1 MTVVDGTDLRL
12 VPAALLTWVACLV
25 AVGLGARAA
34 LLVGAT
40 LGAAAV
46 VVGLLA
52 RRAVAARGREDH
64 VVLTVALALTAA
76 AIGCTV
82 TSVQTAARESGAL
95 AGLAGESAQVVLEG
109 RVVGDAVPVGRW
121 GEQYRV
127 RLRVHGVRS
136 PAPAPAPASSA
147 PASSAP
153 APAAA
158 PSAPAAADVLVTGS
172 GDGWAP
178 VRHGSLLQVSGH
190 LTRAARADD
199 VLATLRAA
207 GPPAVVEA
215 PGRGAALVGRLREGL
230 LEVTED
236 LAADHRGLVVG
247 AAIGATDA
255 IPDEL
260 RQAMRDAGLTHVTA
274 VSGAHFAVVAVAVL
288 AVTGALRAPPA
299 LRATVLAGAAVAFV
313 HLVHGGASV
322 ARAGAAAAVWALALL
337 LRRPARAVPA
347 LAGGVVVL
355 LLVDPW
361 LSRSFGFV
369 LSAGATAAIVL
380 LAPALVARRPA
391 AVPRPVATVVA
402 VPLAAQLVCGPV
414 LVLLDPV
421 LTTYAVPA
429 NLLAA
434 PALLPATLL
443 GLVTTLLSPVAP
455 GVAEGVAALAA
466 VPAAWVGAVART
478 TAALPG
484 ARLPWWPGVPGAT
497 ALACLTVT
505 VLAVVLRRAPRHA

>member
-25 AVGLGARAA
+25 AVGLGPRAA
-34 LLVGAT
+34 LLVGAA

-46 VVGLLA
+46 AVGLLA
-52 RRAVAARGREDH
+52 RRAVAARSREDH
-64 VVLTVALALTAA
+64 VALTVALALAVA
-76 AIGCTV
+76 AIGCAV

-95 AGLAGESAQVVLEG
+95 VRLAGERAQVVLEG

-136 PAPAPAPASSA
+136 PAPAPAPAWWA
-147 PASSAP
+147 PAAAP
-153 APAAA
+153 ARAAA

-178 VRHGSLLQVSGH
+178 VRHGSLLRVPGH
-190 LTRAARADD
+190 LTRTARADD
-199 VLATLRAA
+199 VVATLRAA
-207 GPPAVVEA
+207 GPPEVVEP
-215 PGRGAALVGRLREGL
+215 PGGGAALVGRLREAL
-230 LEVTED
+230 LEVTAD

-255 IPDEL
+255 MPDEL

-288 AVTGALRAPPA
+288 AVTGALRAPPT
-299 LRATVLAGAAVAFV
+299 LRAWVLAGTAVAFV

-322 ARAGAAAAVWALALL
+322 ARAGAAAAVWALALV

-361 LSRSFGFV
+361 LSRSYGFV

-443 GLVTTLLSPVAP
+443 GLVTTLLAPVAP
-455 GVAEGVAALAA
+455 GVAEGVAGLAA

-478 TAALPG
+478 TASLPG